1 MKGEAG
7 NKDAI
12 QISALSQGTQP
23 KRVRQRRKR
32 SPGCTGSAD
41 LPSEG
46 WEERHLGRS
55 RSSRGA
61 PGSRGQARR
70 AARLGAVLKAPTERT
85 AQEIT
90 APFRPRLRHRGRSR
104 GAPSVRKN
112 SQTRPRA
119 AGDHSSRP
127 PPVAV
132 QAVQVRAGAS
142 ARTRAAGVRRGL
154 GRRSSGLY
162 GSPRRRRPRGPARC
176 CAPSP
181 CFQVCARRNCACS
194 RRANSSGAAGHP
206 RASAAGPARGTL

>member
-1 MKGEAG
+1 MGGEA
-7 NKDAI
+7 
-12 QISALSQGTQP
+12 
-23 KRVRQRRKR
+23 
-32 SPGCTGSAD
+32 PGPEQK
-41 LPSEG
+41 L
-46 WEERHLGRS
+46 
-55 RSSRGA
+55 
-61 PGSRGQARR
+61 PGSSGKPGSSPARGPAWR
-70 AARLGAVLKAPTERT
+70 VVEAPTERT
-85 AQEIT
+85 AQDIT

-127 PPVAV
+127 PPAAV
-132 QAVQVRAGAS
+132 QALQVRAGAS
-142 ARTRAAGVRRGL
+142 ARTHAAGVRRGL
-154 GRRSSGLY
+154 GRRSSGLN

-206 RASAAGPARGTL
+206 RASAAGPALGTL